1 MREAPSLVC
10 VKGTLCSC
18 GSGRSSN
25 RCHGDSRNEF
35 ARTQALAEARQAA
48 LLFPSVRLRAA
59 DALALAERIAEALS
73 DREQIAEDVLADAA
87 AAIDER
93 EAHRLVSEW
102 SAAYPDRWSSLCH
115 TAADVDAAER
125 ELVKGALA
133 AAIYERL
140 PTPPELVVELE
151 LIELSPCAALAFLLP
166 PQFVWSYDEARAAAV
181 ALPDRIDEV
190 AAALGR
196 IEHVERVRALGGLLS
211 RELPFRGFPRASA
224 VLAEACTAAE
234 SEIEF
239 ARAVST
245 LSLVAYVRELGS
257 GHESLASVRLN

>member
-151 LIELSPCAALAFLLP
+151 LIEL
-166 PQFVWSYDEARAAAV
+166 
-181 ALPDRIDEV
+181 
-190 AAALGR
+190 
-196 IEHVERVRALGGLLS
+196 
-211 RELPFRGFPRASA
+211 
-224 VLAEACTAAE
+224 
-234 SEIEF
+234 
-239 ARAVST
+239 
-245 LSLVAYVRELGS
+245 
-257 GHESLASVRLN
+257 